1 MQFGFL
7 KSAVATPELTVADCE
22 KNAKAIIRC
31 MERASNDG
39 VRLLV
44 LPELCMTG
52 YTCGDLF
59 FQEALLRAAVKGLAS
74 VLDASRKYDM
84 LVVLGMPL
92 AAPTGLYNCGIVLQQ
107 GNILGVVP
115 KTVLPNYGEFS
126 EKRFFSPAPQ
136 ETSSIQLLGQTVPF
150 GSKLLFACETLP
162 ELILGI
168 EICEDLWSPLP
179 PSTALV
185 QNGAS
190 IICNLSASDEA
201 VTKANHRRTLIA
213 VHSARLLCGYLFASA
228 GTGESTTDVV
238 FSGHDMIYENGTL
251 LAESKPFESG
261 YAVSE
266 FNLPLI
272 LRERRRLGRSG
283 APTSGFTTIPFS
295 LSIAPT
301 KLTRN
306 YWKTPFVAD
315 TAEERASR
323 CDTALAIQANGLKK
337 RIAHTGVK
345 KVILGVSGGL
355 DSTLAL
361 IVAKEA
367 MALLH
372 RPATDVLA
380 VTMPCFGTSKRT
392 RSNAERLCDALGVPC
407 RTIDITAAVTQH
419 LKDLNHPLDVA
430 DTAFENAQ
438 ARERTQVLMNL
449 SNMENALVVGTGD
462 LSELALGFAT
472 YNGDHMSMYGV
483 NAGIPKTFMR
493 SMLTILADRAGGALG
508 DVLHDIVATPV
519 SPELLPGKDG
529 EIAQITEDIVGPY
542 DLHDFFLYHTVRHGE
557 HREKI
562 LHLAN
567 YAFDG
572 AYDTA
577 TIAKWLDVFYRRFF
591 SQQFKRS
598 CMPDGPRIGNVSL
611 SPRGDWRM
619 PSDASAAAWRE

>member
-1 MQFGFL
+1 
-7 KSAVATPELTVADCE
+7 
-22 KNAKAIIRC
+22 
-31 MERASNDG
+31 
-39 VRLLV
+39 V
-44 LPELCMTG
+44 LPELGLPG

-59 FQEALLRAAVKGLAS
+59 FQDALQRAAVNGLS
-74 VLDASRKYDM
+74 EILKASRSYDM

-92 AAPTGLYNCGIVLQQ
+92 SMPTGLFNCGIVLHK
-107 GNILGVVP
+107 GCLLGVVP
-115 KTVLPNYGEFS
+115 KTVLPNYREFS

-136 ETSSIQLLGQTVPF
+136 ETTSIKLLGQTVPF
-150 GSKLLFACETLP
+150 GNKLLFACDTMP
-162 ELILGI
+162 ELILGV
-168 EICEDLWSPLP
+168 EICEDLWSPIP
-179 PSTALV
+179 PSTALA

-190 IICNLSASDEA
+190 LICNLSASNEA
-201 VTKANHRRTLIA
+201 VTKADHRRALVET
-213 VHSARLLCGYLFASA
+213 HSARLLCGYLFASA
-228 GTGESTTDVV
+228 GTGESTTDMV
-238 FSGHDMIYENGTL
+238 FSGHDMLCESGTL
-251 LAESKPFESG
+251 LAESKPFGPG

-272 LRERRRLGRSG
+272 LRERCRLGRSG
-283 APTSGFTTIPFS
+283 APSKDFTIIPFS
-295 LSIAPT
+295 LDPAPA
-301 KLTRN
+301 KLTRA

-315 TAEERASR
+315 TADERAAR
-323 CDTALAIQANGLKK
+323 CDTALTIQAHGLKK
-337 RIAHTGVK
+337 RIAHTGVQ
-345 KVILGVSGGL
+345 KVVLGISGGL

-367 MALLH
+367 MALLG
-372 RPATDVLA
+372 RPASDVLA

-392 RSNAERLCDALGVPC
+392 RSNAERLCEALDVPC

-430 DTAFENAQ
+430 DTAYENAQ

-493 SMLTILADRAGGALG
+493 SMLTILADRAGGELG
-508 DVLHDIVATPV
+508 SVLHDIVDTPV

-542 DLHDFFLYHTVRHGE
+542 ELHDFFLYHTVRNGE
-557 HREKI
+557 SREKI

-567 YAFDG
+567 YAFHG
-572 AYDTA
+572 EYSEEV
-577 TIAKWLDVFYRRFF
+577 IAKWLDVFYRRFF

>member
-1 MQFGFL
+1 MHYGFL
-7 KSAVATPELTVADCE
+7 KSAVATPEITVADCK
-22 KNAKAIIRC
+22 KNANAILRC
-31 MERASNDG
+31 IERAADDG

-44 LPELCMTG
+44 LPELCITG

-59 FQEALLRAAVKGLAS
+59 FQDALQRAAIDALAV
-74 VLDASRKYDM
+74 VLEKSREHDM
-84 LVVLGMPL
+84 LILLGMPL
-92 AAPTGLYNCGIVLQQ
+92 ATPTGLYNCGIVLQK
-107 GNILGVVP
+107 GKILGVVP
-115 KTVLPNYGEFS
+115 KTVLPNYGEFY
-126 EKRFFSPAPQ
+126 EKRTFSPAPQ
-136 ETSSIQLLGQTVPF
+136 QTTQIRLLGQTVPF
-150 GSKLLFACETLP
+150 GNKLLFACETLP
-162 ELILGI
+162 ELILGV

-179 PSTALV
+179 PSTMLV
-185 QNGAS
+185 QNGAG
-190 IICNLSASDEA
+190 IICNLSASNEA
-201 VTKANHRRTLIA
+201 ITKADHRRKLIE
-213 VHSARLLCGYLFASA
+213 VHSARLLCGYLYASA
-228 GTGESTTDVV
+228 GEGESTTDVV
-238 FSGHDMIYENGTL
+238 FSGHNMLFENGTL
-251 LAESKPFESG
+251 LAESKPFSGG

-266 FNLPLI
+266 FNLPRI
-272 LRERRRLGRSG
+272 LRERRRLGRGG
-283 APTSGFTTIPFS
+283 APSAEYQTIPFS
-295 LSIAPT
+295 LELKPT
-301 KLTRN
+301 KLTRT

-315 TAEERASR
+315 TQQEREAR

-345 KVILGVSGGL
+345 KVVLGISGGL

-367 MALLH
+367 MTLLN
-372 RPATDVLA
+372 RPATDVIA

-392 RSNAERLCDALGVPC
+392 RSNAERLCEALGVPC

-419 LKDLNHPLDVA
+419 LKDLNHPLDVP

-493 SMLTILADRAGGALG
+493 SMLSILADRAGGALG
-508 DVLHDIVATPV
+508 SVLHDIVDTPV

-542 DLHDFFLYHTVRHGE
+542 ELHDFFLYHTVRHGE
-557 HREKI
+557 SREKI

-567 YAFDG
+567 YAFAGD
-572 AYDTA
+572 YSEE

-619 PSDASAAAWRE
+619 PSDASAAAWRD